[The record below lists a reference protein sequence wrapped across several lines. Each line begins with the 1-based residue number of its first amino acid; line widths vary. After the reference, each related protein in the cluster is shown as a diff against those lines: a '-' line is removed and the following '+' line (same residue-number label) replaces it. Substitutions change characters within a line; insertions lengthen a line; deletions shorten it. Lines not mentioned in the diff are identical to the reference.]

1 MSKPTKILSLSL
13 FLLLSI
19 CQYMS
24 AQTLLKGRVLDEQQK
39 PLPYANVLLLKA
51 QDSSL
56 VKGAVT
62 DDAGLFTIEAVAE
75 GQYLISG
82 SMIGYTPHFS
92 QSIQIKAGQPDYQ
105 FEDIRMQTASVK
117 LGEVTIK
124 AQKPFIELQQD
135 KMIINVDASPV
146 AAGNNALE
154 LLAKSPGVMVDHNST
169 ISLKGRSGVLV
180 LINGK
185 QTYMSAE
192 EVTRLLENTPATSI
206 EAIEIISN
214 PSAKYDAAGTSGII
228 NIRMK
233 KEKGLGTNG
242 NLTLGAGYGENPR
255 GSAEL
260 RMNNRSK
267 KVNVFGSYG
276 NFYNKRFQNIDISR
290 RIPFENTFTEMKQYD
305 RKIMWS
311 DNNRLNAG
319 ADWFLSN
326 KTTLGVL
333 ANASIGEWVPQSSGR
348 NLLSGAL
355 PGDFNEVRSE
365 NTGGDKWRDY
375 TTNVN
380 LKHAFDNKGH
390 ELSFDADYSTN
401 SADKLQTNTNRF
413 FTTAG
418 QEVDLPNIVRTDAGL
433 QVDILAFKMDY
444 SRPLGEKSRLEA
456 GWKSSFVDTDNDLL
470 VETFTENV
478 WQNDPLRSN
487 RFMYTENI
495 HAGYLNFNTQFKKV
509 GIQMGLRGE
518 LTDALGQSPTLSERF
533 TRNYF
538 NLFPS
543 LSISHP
549 IGKDN
554 SLSYNYSRRI
564 NRPSYDDLNPF
575 VYFIDQYT
583 FGKGNPYLTPEFTNT
598 LGLNFSLKNKYV
610 LSLNYNHTTDK
621 ITQVLEQD
629 DALRQTYQ
637 TTANLSTFK
646 NYSATISAPFELAK
660 WWNSRLNVVGYI
672 NDLDSPLSNGAIN
685 QSQFTAQFMTMNT
698 FNLPSKIK
706 AEMTVFYQ
714 TKMLEGI
721 FEIDP
726 MWGMDIGAS
735 KPIWKGKGNL
745 KLNLSDVF
753 FTRQPHIIVKQGNV
767 DVVVDPT
774 NESRRLNATLTY
786 KFGKTDVKPSRRRS
800 TATEDEL
807 ERVSRQ

>member
-1 MSKPTKILSLSL
+1 MKKPTYTFS
-13 FLLLSI
+13 LLLFFCIGISSTL
-19 CQYMS
+19 S

-39 PLPYANVLLLKA
+39 PLSYANVLLLQAK
-51 QDSSL
+51 DSSL

-62 DDAGLFTIEAVAE
+62 DDAGLFAIEAVPE
-75 GQYLISG
+75 GTYLISG
-82 SMIGYTPHFS
+82 SMLGYAAYFS
-92 QSIQIKAGQPDYQ
+92 KSMQLTTQQPEMNLGDLHLQSA
-105 FEDIRMQTASVK
+105 AVK
-117 LGEVTIK
+117 LGEVTVK
-124 AQKPFIELQQD
+124 GQKPFIELQQD

-180 LINGK
+180 MINGK

-192 EVTRLLENTPATSI
+192 EVTRLLENTPASSI

-260 RMNNRSK
+260 RMNHRTK
-267 KVNVFGSYG
+267 DFNVFGSYG
-276 NFYNKRFQNIDISR
+276 NFYNKRFQDIDIFR

-305 RKIMWS
+305 RKLMWS
-311 DNNRLNAG
+311 DNNRVNVG
-319 ADWFLSN
+319 ADWFLSK

-333 ANASIGEWVPQSSGR
+333 ANGSLGEWVPQSSGR

-355 PGDFNEVRSE
+355 PGAFNEVRSD
-365 NTGGDKWRDY
+365 NTGGDTWRDY
-375 TTNVN
+375 TTNLN
-380 LKHAFDNKGH
+380 LKHAFDTKGH
-390 ELSFDADYSTN
+390 ELSFDADYSN
-401 SADKLQTNTNRF
+401 NNADKLQTNTNRF
-413 FTTAG
+413 FNTAG
-418 QEVDLPNIVRTDAGL
+418 TEVDIPNIVRTDAAL
-433 QVDILAFKMDY
+433 VVDIVAFKMDY
-444 SRPLGEKSRLEA
+444 TRPLGEKSRLEA
-456 GWKSSFVDTDNDLL
+456 GWKSSFVDTDNDLV
-470 VETFTENV
+470 VETFTEDI

-495 HAGYLNFNTQFKKV
+495 HAGYLNFSTQLKKISV
-509 GIQMGLRGE
+509 QMGLRGE

-538 NLFPS
+538 NFFPS

-549 IGKDN
+549 AGKDN

-564 NRPSYDDLNPF
+564 NRPSYEDLNPF

-598 LGLNFSLKNKYV
+598 VGLNFSFKNKYV

-621 ITQVLEQD
+621 ITQILEQD

-646 NYSATISAPFELAK
+646 NYSATVSAPVEWAK
-660 WWNSRLNVVGYI
+660 WWSTRVNIVGYI
-672 NDLDSPLSNGAIN
+672 NDLDSPFNNGTIN
-685 QSQFTAQFMTMNT
+685 QSQFTAQFMAMNT
-698 FNLPSKIK
+698 FNLPAKVRG
-706 AEMTVFYQ
+706 EMTVFYQ

-721 FEIDP
+721 FEFDP

-735 KPIWKGKGNL
+735 TPIWKGKGNL

-753 FTRQPHIIVKQGNV
+753 FTRQPHIIVKQGTV
-767 DVVVDPT
+767 DVIVDPR
-774 NESRRLNATLTY
+774 NESRRLNLTLSY
-786 KFGKTDVKPSRRRS
+786 KFGKNDVKPSRRRS

>member
-1 MSKPTKILSLSL
+1 MSTPIKTLYLSL
-13 FLLLSI
+13 FLCLGLLPGLN
-19 CQYMS
+19 
-24 AQTLLKGRVLDEQQK
+24 AQTFLKGRILDENQK

-51 QDSSL
+51 QDSTL
-56 VKGAVT
+56 VKGAVS
-62 DDAGLFTIEAVAE
+62 DDAGVFAIEAVAE
-75 GQYLISG
+75 GQYILSG
-82 SMIGYTPHFS
+82 SMLGYASFFS
-92 QSIQIKAGQPDYQ
+92 KALQIQANQADYS
-105 FEDIRMQTASVK
+105 FGDIQLQAASVK

-135 KMIINVDASPV
+135 KIIVNVDASPV
-146 AAGNNALE
+146 AAGNTALE

-185 QTYMSAE
+185 QTYMSAD
-192 EVTRLLENTPATSI
+192 EVTRLLENTPASSI

-260 RMNNRSK
+260 RMNHRTK
-267 KVNVFGSYG
+267 DFNVFGSYG

-290 RIPFENTFTEMKQYD
+290 RIIFENTYTDMKQFD

-311 DNNRLNAG
+311 DNNRINVG
-319 ADWFLSN
+319 ADWFVN
-326 KTTLGVL
+326 KKTTLGVM
-333 ANASIGEWVPQSSGR
+333 ANGSIGEWVPQSSGR
-348 NLLSGAL
+348 NYLSGTL
-355 PGDFNEVRSE
+355 PGEFNEVRSD
-365 NTGGDKWRDY
+365 NTGGDDWRDF
-375 TTNVN
+375 TSNFN
-380 LKHAFDNKGH
+380 LKHAFDTKGH
-390 ELSFDADYSTN
+390 ELSFDADYSIN
-401 SADKLQTNTNRF
+401 NADKLQTNSNRF
-413 FTTAG
+413 FSSAG
-418 QEVDLPNIVRTDAGL
+418 QEVATPNIVRTDAGL
-433 QVDILAFKMDY
+433 QVGIVAFKMDY
-444 SRPLGEKSRLEA
+444 VRPLGEKSRLEA

-470 VETFTENV
+470 VETYTEDT

-495 HAGYLNFNTQFKKV
+495 HSGYVNFNSQWKKI

-518 LTDALGQSPTLSERF
+518 LTDALGQSPTLDERF

-549 IGKDN
+549 LGKDN

-598 LGLNFSLKNKYV
+598 LGLNFSFKNKYV
-610 LSLNYNHTTDK
+610 LSLNYNHTDDK
-621 ITQVLEQD
+621 ITQVLEQN
-629 DALRQTYQ
+629 DAERQTYQ
-637 TTANLSTFK
+637 TSVNLSTFN
-646 NYSATISAPFELAK
+646 NYSATLSAPFELAK
-660 WWNSRLNVVGYI
+660 WWNTRINIVGYI
-672 NDLDSPLSNGAIN
+672 NDIKSPFTNGVID
-685 QSQFTAQFMTMNT
+685 QSQFTAQFMSMNT

-706 AEMTVFYQ
+706 AEMNLFYQ
-714 TKMLEGI
+714 TKMLDGI
-721 FEIDP
+721 WEIDP
-726 MWGMDIGAS
+726 MWAMDLGAS
-735 KPIWKGKGNL
+735 MPIWKGKGSL

-753 FTRQPHIIVKQGNV
+753 FTRQPHITVKQGTV
-767 DVVVDPT
+767 DVTVDPT

>member
-1 MSKPTKILSLSL
+1 MSKPTKTLFLSLL
-13 FLLLSI
+13 FLLGTIQML
-19 CQYMS
+19 S

-39 PLPYANVLLLKA
+39 PLPYANVLLMKA

-56 VKGAVT
+56 VKGAVS
-62 DDAGLFTIEAVAE
+62 DDAGLFAFEAIAE

-82 SMIGYTPHFS
+82 SMIGYARHFS
-92 QSIQIKAGQPDYQ
+92 QSIQIKAGQPDFQ
-105 FEDIRMQTASVK
+105 FGDILMQSASVK

-124 AQKPFIELQQD
+124 GQKPFIELQQD

-169 ISLKGRSGVLV
+169 ITLKGRSGVMV
-180 LINGK
+180 MINGK

-290 RIPFENTFTEMKQYD
+290 RIPFENTFTEMNQYE

-311 DNNRLNAG
+311 DNNRINAG
-319 ADWFLSN
+319 ADWFLSP

-355 PGDFNEVRSE
+355 PGDFNEVRSD

-380 LKHAFDNKGH
+380 MKHAFDNKGH

-413 FTTAG
+413 FSTAG
-418 QEVDLPNIVRTDAGL
+418 QEVDVPNIVRTDAAL

-444 SRPLGEKSRLEA
+444 SRPLGEKSRIDA

-478 WQNDPLRSN
+478 WQNDPRRSN
-487 RFMYTENI
+487 RFMYSENI
-495 HAGYLNFNTQFKKV
+495 HAGYLNFSSQIKKLS
-509 GIQMGLRGE
+509 IQMGLRGE
-518 LTDALGQSPTLSERF
+518 LTDALGQSPTLSESF

-549 IGKDN
+549 LGKDN
-554 SLSYNYSRRI
+554 NLSYNYSRRI
-564 NRPSYDDLNPF
+564 NRPSYEDLNPF
-575 VYFIDQYT
+575 VNFIDQYT
-583 FGKGNPYLTPEFTNT
+583 FGKGNPYLKPEFTNT

-610 LSLNYNHTTDK
+610 LSLNYSHTSDK
-621 ITQVLEQD
+621 ITQILEQD

-646 NYSATISAPFELAK
+646 NYSATVSAPFELAK
-660 WWNSRLNVVGYI
+660 WWNTRVNVVGYI
-672 NDLDSPLSNGAIN
+672 NDLDSPFNNGDIN
-685 QSQFTAQFMTMNT
+685 RSQFTAQFMAMNT
-698 FNLPSKIK
+698 FSLPAKIK

-721 FEIDP
+721 FQIDP
-726 MWGMDIGAS
+726 LWGMDIGAAM
-735 KPIWKGKGNL
+735 PIWKGKGNL

-753 FTRQPHIIVKQGNV
+753 FSRRPHIIVKQGTV